1 MSLFHRDTWT
11 QKLCTIAQN
20 LNKKKLLHQNKQLTK
35 TFHWT
40 INCFTWLFNT
50 KICISVRPTLNLKSI
65 KSNNFLTKLNQ
76 PKHQTSIK
84 LSLLA
89 LPIDIEPHGQ
99 IQTKQNTHENFTI
112 IFQYPG
118 MNKINNQNQN
128 KPKTLPFW
136 NTKSKNWY
144 YWLIDQEIKLILQ
157 NWRCKV
163 QWTISNS
170 F

>member
-1 MSLFHRDTWT
+1 MHQNTWLTKAFHR
-11 QKLCTIAQN
+11 
-20 LNKKKLLHQNKQLTK
+20 
-35 TFHWT
+35 T

-50 KICISVRPTLNLKSI
+50 KICISVRPTLNLKNI
-65 KSNNFLTKLNQ
+65 KSSNFLTKLNQ
-76 PKHQTSIK
+76 PKHQTSNKIVTP
-84 LSLLA
+84 SLTNRYRTTWTN
-89 LPIDIEPHGQ
+89 PNK
-99 IQTKQNTHENFTI
+99 TKQNTHENFTI
-112 IFQYPG
+112 IFQYLG

-144 YWLIDQEIKLILQ
+144 YRLIDQGIKLILQ
-157 NWRCKV
+157 NWRYKV